1 VSVTKRRLFPRRGY
15 ILLIVG
21 ILIGFLAFSSI
32 SLAFFQF
39 GRPAIVGEMPEKIE
53 FEFLYTSE
61 KQGWIEGV
69 TPKFERWFLERFGVE
84 VSVKLTVTGT
94 HKTVNLILLG
104 SEKPTV
110 WSPASSIWIPYL
122 NSMWRAQGN
131 VEDIARDWTPLVLS
145 PIVIAG
151 WKSFLEKYNV
161 TGFSDLYGYAAGGI
175 DFKYGHPDP
184 QLSNGGVMVAILEF
198 AEAAGKKPEDLSID
212 DLKQESVLNFV
223 RMIESKAVMYGES
236 TGFFG
241 SWAAE
246 NGPAAISL
254 FGVYEN
260 VVIESSLKAKTKW
273 GDPIVAVYPKEGTLL
288 SDHPFVI
295 LNAEWVGKW
304 ERFAAGQ
311 YLLYLLKGDVQELAQ
326 KHGFRPANPS
336 VPLDPKLFSIEN
348 GVQYELV
355 VPVLKPLQAE
365 AMKALLTT
373 WVAVR
378 NPGI

>member
-1 VSVTKRRLFPRRGY
+1 M
-15 ILLIVG
+15 VG

-39 GRPAIVGEMPEKIE
+39 GRPAIVGETPEKIE

-61 KQGWIEGV
+61 KQGWIEEV

-84 VSVKLTVTGT
+84 VSVRLTVTGT
-94 HKTVNLILLG
+94 HKTINLILLG

-110 WSPASSIWIPYL
+110 WGPASSIWIPYL
-122 NSMWRAQGN
+122 NSMWRAEGHM
-131 VEDIARDWTPLVLS
+131 EDIAQDWTPLVLS

-151 WKSFLEKYNV
+151 WKSFLEKYDI
-161 TGFSDLYGYAAGGI
+161 TGFGDLYGHAAEGV

-212 DLKQESVLNFV
+212 DLKRESVLEFV

-260 VVIESSLKAKTKW
+260 VVIENSLKARRKW

-311 YLLYLLKGDVQELAQ
+311 YLLYLLKDDVQELAQ

-336 VPLDPKLFSIEN
+336 VPLDPKLFSTEN
-348 GVQYELV
+348 GVQYELA
-355 VPVLKPLQAE
+355 VPVLKPLQGE
-365 AMKALLTT
+365 VMKALLTT

>member
-1 VSVTKRRLFPRRGY
+1 M
-15 ILLIVG
+15 VG
-21 ILIGFLAFSSI
+21 ILVGFLVFSSV

-39 GRPAIVGEMPEKIE
+39 TRPATVGEMPKKIE

-61 KQGWIEGV
+61 KQGWIEEV
-69 TPKFERWFLERFGVE
+69 TPEFERWFLERFGVE
-84 VSVKLTVTGT
+84 VSVRLTVTGT
-94 HKTVNLILLG
+94 HKSVNLILLG

-110 WSPASSIWIPYL
+110 WSPASSIWISYL
-122 NSMWRAQGN
+122 NSMWRSQGH
-131 VEDIARDWTPLVLS
+131 VEDIAQDWTPLVLS

-151 WKSFLEKYNV
+151 WRSFIETYKV
-161 TGFSDLYGYAAGGI
+161 AGFADLYRDAVGGV

-184 QLSNGGVMVAILEF
+184 QLSNGGAMVAILEF
-198 AEAAGKKPEDLSID
+198 AEAAGKKPEDLSTD
-212 DLKQESVLNFV
+212 DLKRESVLDFV
-223 RMIESKAVMYGES
+223 RTIESKAVMYGES

-241 SWAAE
+241 AWAAE
-246 NGPAAISL
+246 NGPSAISL

-260 VVIESSLKAKTKW
+260 VVIENSLKAERKW
-273 GDPIVAVYPKEGTLL
+273 NDPIMAVYPKEGTLL

-311 YLLYLLKGDVQELAQ
+311 YLLYLLKDDVQGLAQ

-336 VPLDPKLFSIEN
+336 VPLDQNLFSVQN
-348 GVQYELV
+348 GVQYELT
-355 VPVLKPLQAE
+355 VPVLKPLQGE
-365 AMKALLTT
+365 VMKALLTA
-373 WVAVR
+373 WVAVK

>member
-1 VSVTKRRLFPRRGY
+1 M
-15 ILLIVG
+15 VG
-21 ILIGFLAFSSI
+21 ILVGFLVFSSV

-39 GRPAIVGEMPEKIE
+39 TRPATVGEMPKKIE

-61 KQGWIEGV
+61 KQGWIEEV
-69 TPKFERWFLERFGVE
+69 TPEFERWFLERFGVE
-84 VSVKLTVTGT
+84 VSVRLTVTGT
-94 HKTVNLILLG
+94 HKSVNLILLG

-110 WSPASSIWIPYL
+110 WSPASSIWISYL
-122 NSMWRAQGN
+122 NSMWRSQGH
-131 VEDIARDWTPLVLS
+131 VEDIAQDWTPLVLS

-151 WKSFLEKYNV
+151 WRSFIETYKV
-161 TGFSDLYGYAAGGI
+161 AGFADLYRDAVGGV

-184 QLSNGGVMVAILEF
+184 QLSNGGAMVAILEF
-198 AEAAGKKPEDLSID
+198 AEAAGKKPEDLSTD
-212 DLKQESVLNFV
+212 DLKQETVLNFV
-223 RMIESKAVMYGES
+223 RTIESKAVMYGES

-241 SWAAE
+241 AWAAE
-246 NGPAAISL
+246 NGPSAISL

-260 VVIESSLKAKTKW
+260 VVIENSLKAERKW
-273 GDPIVAVYPKEGTLL
+273 NDPIMAVYPKEGTLL

-311 YLLYLLKGDVQELAQ
+311 YLLYLLKDDVQGLAQ

-336 VPLDPKLFSIEN
+336 VPLDQNLFSVQN
-348 GVQYELV
+348 GVQYELT
-355 VPVLKPLQAE
+355 VPVLKPLQGE
-365 AMKALLTT
+365 VMKALLTA
-373 WVAVR
+373 WVAVK